1 MGTAA
6 RVGGGMQAHP
16 RVGPETRGR
25 TIGWARAYDV
35 LSWLVLGGRARRVR
49 AQLVALADIH
59 PGDAVLDVG
68 CGTGALALVAAT
80 QVGANGRVAA
90 LDASP
95 AMVEAVGRKAV
106 RRDLRVE
113 ARVGVAERLP
123 YDIGSFSAVTCA
135 LMIHH
140 LPVDLRPVAF
150 AEMARVLRPDGRLVV
165 ADISPGAHG
174 RLAGVVRRLV
184 GRHASG
190 TDGQRLRALAG
201 GAGFDDVQTGRTVHP
216 WLGYVRARKPR
227 LGQVT

>member
-1 MGTAA
+1 
-6 RVGGGMQAHP
+6 MQAH
-16 RVGPETRGR
+16 RRAGPATGGR
-25 TIGWARAYDV
+25 TIGWPRAYDV

-49 AQLVALADIH
+49 TQLVALADIH

-68 CGTGALALVAAT
+68 CGTGALALVAAR
-80 QVGANGRVAA
+80 QVGANGHVAA

-95 AMVEAVGRKAV
+95 SMIEAVRRKAV

-123 YDIGSFSAVTCA
+123 YDIASFSRLMSA
-135 LMIHH
+135 LVIHH
-140 LPVDLRPVAF
+140 LPVGLRPVAF

-165 ADISPGAHG
+165 ADISPPAHG
-174 RLAGVVRRLV
+174 RLAAVVRPLA

-190 TDGQRLRALAG
+190 TDEQRLRALAEE
-201 GAGFDDVQTGRTVHP
+201 AGFVDVETGRTVHP

>member
-1 MGTAA
+1 MDTRFSNAEAYEYLMG
-6 RVGGGMQAHP
+6 R
-16 RVGPETRGR
+16 
-25 TIGWARAYDV
+25 WSSV
-35 LSWLVLGGRARRVR
+35 LAERFLDFAGINDGER
-49 AQLVALADIH
+49 
-59 PGDAVLDVG
+59 VLDVG

-80 QVGANGRVAA
+80 QVGANGRVAG

-135 LMIHH
+135 LMVHH

-184 GRHASG
+184 GRRASG
-190 TDGQRLRALAG
+190 TDEQRLRALAE
-201 GAGFDDVQTGRTVHP
+201 GAGFVDVQTGRTVHP